1 MRLVLNNVGPIRE
14 AEFNLS
20 GVVFLCGPHGAGKTA
35 VARALSVASRVL
47 GRGSVEAREAVSL
60 INRGAEKAVVELGG
74 RAVELAWGHVTVRT
88 ERHEWRLEGDLY
100 TGVGI
105 ADIPLIWVKD
115 GVRLFG
121 TEADGVYSFSRFVE
135 EVLPAYDA
143 LEEALD
149 LVNDVLGPAGFQL
162 ELWGDSYTQQTAA
175 VFRGEDG
182 EEYEEDAVSEAV
194 LKLAQAA
201 AAAAAAKRMGALLF
215 VEGVDLLQ
223 VEYARRLF
231 AALAKLEV
239 SALVEIHRAD
249 LSGGGRCYLLKNGGA
264 EPC

>member
-14 AEFNLS
+14 VEFDLS
-20 GVVFLCGPHGAGKTA
+20 GVVFLRGPHGAGKTA

-47 GRGSVEAREAVSL
+47 GRGSVEAREAASL

-74 RAVELAWGHVTVRT
+74 HAVELAWGHVTVKT

-100 TGVGI
+100 TGVGV
-105 ADIPLIWVKD
+105 AKIPLIWVKD

-149 LVNDVLGPAGFQL
+149 FVNDVLGPAGFQL

-175 VFRGEDG
+175 VVRGEDG
-182 EEYEEDAVSEAV
+182 EEYEEDVVSEAV
-194 LKLAQAA
+194 LKLAQAVA
-201 AAAAAAKRMGALLF
+201 AAAAARRIGALLF
-215 VEGVDLLQ
+215 IDGVDLLQ
-223 VEYARRLF
+223 EEYARRLF

-249 LSGGGRCYLLKNGGA
+249 LPVGGRCYLLKNGGA
-264 EPC
+264 GPC

>member
-1 MRLVLNNVGPIRE
+1 MHLVLNNVGPIRE
-14 AEFNLS
+14 AELDLS
-20 GVVFLCGPHGAGKTA
+20 GVVFLRGPHGAGKTA

-47 GRGSVEAREAVSL
+47 GRGSVGAREAASL

-74 RAVELAWGHVTVRT
+74 HAVELAWGHVAVRM
-88 ERHEWRLEGDLY
+88 ERCEMRLEGDFY
-100 TGVGI
+100 TGVGV

-121 TEADGVYSFSRFVE
+121 TEASGVYSFSRFVE
-135 EVLPAYDA
+135 EVLPAYGA

-149 LVNDVLGPAGFQL
+149 FVNDVLGPAGFQL

-201 AAAAAAKRMGALLF
+201 TAAATARRIGAFLF
-215 VEGVDLLQ
+215 IDGIDLLQ
-223 VEYARRLF
+223 EEYARRLF
-231 AALAKLEV
+231 AALAELEV
-239 SALVEIHRAD
+239 PALVEVHRAD
-249 LSGGGRCYLLKNGGA
+249 LPGKGRCYLLRNGGA
-264 EPC
+264 ELC

>member
-1 MRLVLNNVGPIRE
+1 MRLVLSNVGPIRE

-20 GVVFLCGPHGAGKTA
+20 GVVFLYGPHGAGKTA

-47 GRGSVEAREAVSL
+47 GRGSVEAREANAL
-60 INRGAEKAVVELGG
+60 INRGAEKAVVELGEH
-74 RAVELAWGHVTVRT
+74 AVELAWRHVAVKTGWL
-88 ERHEWRLEGDLY
+88 ERRLEGDIY
-100 TGVGI
+100 TGVGV

-121 TEADGVYSFSRFVE
+121 TETDGVYSFSRFVE

-149 LVNDVLGPAGFQL
+149 FVNDVLGPAGFQL

-182 EEYEEDAVSEAV
+182 EEYEEDAVSEAA

-201 AAAAAAKRMGALLF
+201 AAAATAKRMGALLF

-223 VEYARRLF
+223 EEYARRLF

-239 SALVEIHRAD
+239 PALVEIHRAD
-249 LSGGGRCYLLKNGGA
+249 LLGGGRCYLLRNGGA